1 MKSKSNLGKAT
12 PAEIELHN
20 WATYAGYVP
29 ANVIK
34 AYEDE
39 RKAKAVLKKVRG

>member
-1 MKSKSNLGKAT
+1 MKSKSSTKPT

-20 WATYAGYVP
+20 WATYAGFGYVP

-34 AYEDE
+34 AVEDE
-39 RKAKAVLKKVRG
+39 RKQLKKAK